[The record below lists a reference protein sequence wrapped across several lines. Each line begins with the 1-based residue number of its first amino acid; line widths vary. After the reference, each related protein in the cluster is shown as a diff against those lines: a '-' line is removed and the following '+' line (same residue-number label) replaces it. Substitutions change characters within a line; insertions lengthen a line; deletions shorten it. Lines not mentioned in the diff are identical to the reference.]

1 MHKNKITIKYSSL
14 WWRMLSVALS
24 FTVISCTN
32 EVEVSTPEVDYDQ
45 PVVIRAT
52 TQGNNM
58 ATRADGNEPE
68 VEQNTPIRDRTLLF
82 TYPSR
87 PEGGKMKSLKVDF
100 DGNGN
105 GYVYTDEEKKQPL
118 KWKDVYTGENT
129 YPGESV
135 DAVYLDNLLAYPVQE
150 PDPNS
155 EDVLKRH
162 NNFTK
167 IRFGREGDRVDKT
180 VDYYNNDYK
189 RMIAQVGTPNANTVD
204 IIWGSISEPRIG
216 KALEFELEHKMS
228 AISFRFFSD
237 DNAIK
242 KQLQGENI
250 KVWLDNMRPW
260 LEDTRDDYDPG
271 IVPFNRKSGS
281 IHEAGGYNFQK
292 GIFLVKDGSLIAPE
306 EPETSYYSTPVWIFP
321 PFTFTLSG
329 GYTPQL
335 TIELDDD
342 LYVGPLPDRMNYW
355 SLNQEGKWTFIE
367 NADICFMPNY
377 HLVFNVE
384 LVSQLEERE
393 ILFHAVEAFPWGGR
407 FDENLTLKE
416 SGIYTWD
423 DLVALSEVY
432 EEDSSQQNY
441 RLLKY
446 GTWEDD
452 KWIFKLWRD
461 IDVEAGTDI
470 PKFNA
475 GQFKIDFQT
484 YSITVGG
491 QKLDSDSFR
500 GTNK

>member
-1 MHKNKITIKYSSL
+1 MHKNKMTIKNSGL

-24 FTVISCTN
+24 LTVISCTN
-32 EVEVSTPEVDYDQ
+32 EVAVSTSEVDYDQ
-45 PVVIRAT
+45 PVVIRAA

-58 ATRADGNEPE
+58 ATRTDGNEPE
-68 VEQNTPIRDRTLLF
+68 VEQNTPIRNRTLLF

-118 KWKDVYTGENT
+118 KWKDVYTGENN

-150 PDPNS
+150 PDPNPNNP
-155 EDVLKRH
+155 DVLKRH
-162 NNFTK
+162 DNFTK
-167 IRFGREGDRVDKT
+167 IRFGPEGDWVDKT
-180 VDYYNNDYK
+180 VDFYENKYK
-189 RMIAQVGTPNANTVD
+189 RMIAQVGTPKADTVD
-204 IIWGSISEPRIG
+204 IIWGSISKPRIG

-228 AISFRFFSD
+228 AISFRFFS
-237 DNAIK
+237 NEKTIK
-242 KQLQGENI
+242 EQLQGGKI

-260 LEDTRDDYDPG
+260 LEDTRDDSDSG
-271 IVPFNRKSGS
+271 IVPFNRRSGG
-281 IHEAGGYNFQK
+281 IHVGGNYNFQK
-292 GIFLVKDGSLIAPE
+292 DIFLVKDGSLIAPE

-321 PFTFTLSG
+321 PFTFALSA

-335 TIELDDD
+335 TIELDGV

-367 NADICFMPNY
+367 SADIRFMVNY

-432 EEDSSQQNY
+432 KEDSSPQNY

-446 GTWEDD
+446 GTWKDG
-452 KWIFKLWRD
+452 KWIFKLWRH
-461 IDVEAGTDI
+461 INVEEDTDI
-470 PKFNA
+470 PKFNE
-475 GQFKIDFQT
+475 GQFEIDFQT

-491 QKLDSDSFR
+491 RGLKPSDF
-500 GTNK
+500 NE